1 MIFMNREIN
10 SYLLI
15 LFGIIVFVVLF
26 ILGLKYN
33 KPIKNN
39 NNNNNNNNNKK
50 VRAPTE
56 SIAS

>member
-1 MIFMNREIN
+1 MNREIN

-39 NNNNNNNNNKK
+39 NNNKNNNKK